1 MVDGEEEWEVKRI
14 LRKRVKG
21 RQRQVLVKWKG
32 YFTPTWEPA
41 AALVDTEAYLIFKAG
56 G

>member
-1 MVDGEEEWEVKRI
+1 MVDREEEWEIERI
-14 LRKRVKG
+14 LRKRVKD

-41 AALVDTEAYLIFKAG
+41 AALVDTKVYLVFEAG

>member
-1 MVDGEEEWEVKRI
+1 MVDRKEEWEVERI

-21 RQRQVLVKWKG
+21 RQRQVLMKWKG
-32 YFTPTWEPA
+32 YFTLTWEPA
-41 AALVDTEAYLIFKAG
+41 AALVDTEAYLVFKTG

>member
-1 MVDGEEEWEVKRI
+1 MECI
-14 LRKRVKG
+14 LRKRVRG

-32 YFTPTWEPA
+32 YLTPTWEPA
-41 AALVDTEAYLIFKAG
+41 VALVNTEAYLVFEAG